1 MNRSTRHQ
9 GSTRRPKAR
18 PGANGAAEL
27 DAQVRE
33 DSFHTVRTR
42 DLARMLALLAVATR
56 YTPPDVTEEI
66 RTVLRGGG
74 S

>member
-1 MNRSTRHQ
+1 M
-9 GSTRRPKAR
+9 
-18 PGANGAAEL
+18 
-27 DAQVRE
+27 RE